1 MAPRHS
7 SKEIARDRLDE
18 PRGERLKTQGDE
30 WADSRFPC
38 DNPLVS
44 EPRNMALARDAASA
58 LRIIL
63 GIMSDQLVMF
73 GGEDTGW
80 GPRSW
85 RLDDIVRLDNRI
97 EELWP
102 DQTWGMTESDPASA
116 TDRDHPARDF
126 ELHIEDAELIL
137 AGMAFTEMASA
148 EFPWADMVRWT
159 SDFISTEIR
168 TLWSDEIWRSRSGR

>member
-1 MAPRHS
+1 MS
-7 SKEIARDRLDE
+7 
-18 PRGERLKTQGDE
+18 Q
-30 WADSRFPC
+30 SRTMS
-38 DNPLVS
+38 L
-44 EPRNMALARDAASA
+44 ERDAASA

-80 GPRSW
+80 GRRSW
-85 RLDDIVRLDNRI
+85 NLDEIMSLEQRI
-97 EELWP
+97 DALWP
-102 DQTWGMTESDPASA
+102 DESWGMTESDPHGAS
-116 TDRDHPARDF
+116 DRTHPPKDF

-159 SDFISTEIR
+159 SDFITTEVR
-168 TLWSDEIWRSRSGR
+168 ALWTDEEWRRRAAGQ

>member
-1 MAPRHS
+1 MRPSPCH
-7 SKEIARDRLDE
+7 DR
-18 PRGERLKTQGDE
+18 
-30 WADSRFPC
+30 AM
-38 DNPLVS
+38 S
-44 EPRNMALARDAASA
+44 EPRTMLLARDAASA

-63 GIMSDQLVMF
+63 GIMSDQLVVF

-85 RLDDIVRLDNRI
+85 KLDEIIRLDARI

-102 DQTWGMTESDPASA
+102 DESWGMTESDPGSA
-116 TDRDHPARDF
+116 TDRDQPGRDF
-126 ELHIEDAELIL
+126 EIHIEDAELIL

-159 SDFISTEIR
+159 SDFITTEIR
-168 TLWSDEIWRSRSGR
+168 ELWPDEMWRARSGR

>member
-1 MAPRHS
+1 M
-7 SKEIARDRLDE
+7 
-18 PRGERLKTQGDE
+18 
-30 WADSRFPC
+30 
-38 DNPLVS
+38 S
-44 EPRNMALARDAASA
+44 EPRTMLLARDAASA

-63 GIMSDQLVMF
+63 GIMSDQLVVF

-85 RLDDIVRLDNRI
+85 KLDEIVRLESRI
-97 EELWP
+97 DELWP
-102 DQTWGMTESDPASA
+102 DETWGMTESDPGSAS
-116 TDRDHPARDF
+116 DRDQPARDF
-126 ELHIEDAELIL
+126 EIHIEDAELIL

-168 TLWSDEIWRSRSGR
+168 ELWPDELWRARSGR

>member
-1 MAPRHS
+1 MTS
-7 SKEIARDRLDE
+7 ARLGFDGGPLADFVDGRGCRLS
-18 PRGERLKTQGDE
+18 RLALHIVKGAVVSQ
-30 WADSRFPC
+30 SRVM
-38 DNPLVS
+38 PL
-44 EPRNMALARDAASA
+44 ERDAASA

-80 GPRSW
+80 GRRSW
-85 RLDDIVRLDNRI
+85 NLDEIMSLEQRI
-97 EELWP
+97 DALWP
-102 DQTWGMTESDPASA
+102 DETWGMTEADPHSASD
-116 TDRDHPARDF
+116 RNHPPKDF

-168 TLWSDEIWRSRSGR
+168 ALWTDDEWRRRAAGQ

>member
-1 MAPRHS
+1 MS
-7 SKEIARDRLDE
+7 
-18 PRGERLKTQGDE
+18 
-30 WADSRFPC
+30 
-38 DNPLVS
+38 
-44 EPRNMALARDAASA
+44 NMRIMSLERDAASA

-80 GPRSW
+80 GRRSW
-85 RLDDIVRLDNRI
+85 NLEEIVALEQRI
-97 EELWP
+97 ETLWP
-102 DQTWGMTESDPASA
+102 DESWGMTESDPHSAS
-116 TDRDHPARDF
+116 DRDHPAKDF
-126 ELHIEDAELIL
+126 EIYIEDAELIL

-168 TLWSDEIWRSRSGR
+168 ALWTDEEWRGRTAGQWP